1 MTYLEGRLDTLR
13 RRRRQMI
20 KYLKLKVVSQDW
32 HAVWDAACEIGGLEE
47 TIRDLETVW
56 MKLAQESLNKSTVS
70 STKETTLPASPS
82 TQTGAITALAVL
94 PPGSVQT

>member
-1 MTYLEGRLDTLR
+1 MTYLETRLDTLR

-70 STKETTLPASPS
+70 STKETIPQALPS
-82 TQTGAITALAVL
+82 TLTDVIIVSDAP
-94 PPGSVQT
+94 PPGSVRT